1 VTVLAV
7 AAAVRIH
14 KPDVFS
20 GIVHGGFAI
29 GVPMHAAT
37 AKLGAAPGAFHFGGA
52 STTSKGEEGIAV
64 LGTQPSVELTSWD
77 PKHIGTLRFN
87 PCKTDNAAYEKNEWS
102 VANVGSSCKV
112 DAAQCAFCAW
122 VLQFDSEYRV
132 NDIVTCLGPTYK
144 QAAEAVVHDPN
155 FKGTVLERLLSA
167 KVRPWSFPKS
177 RTTVFPYKTDTF
189 LYWYQGKKPDG
200 TINWYPNH
208 FNEAVD
214 NFKWMVT
221 AIAQET
227 CNVPDHSTLI
237 VHIRA
242 GDNLNDEFKNIP
254 HIADAITQMQ
264 QYLVNRPY
272 ITRVELSSVLHFGVP
287 APDSRFTYNDGVGNA
302 YMMSDDALAKNGL
315 ILGHIYEAA
324 KATGRDVWFSSTN
337 DPDDDRCRYAKACH
351 FLSAS
356 LSKEEMVTE
365 GPMEQRLSFSELVRD
380 LHVHLGTC
388 DAHDKAEWG
397 VSYTASSAEVGEA
410 ERDAVAHDADEEA
423 VAHTKSEPVASA
435 NDILSRLV
443 GRNAKIHWRT

>member
-1 VTVLAV
+1 
-7 AAAVRIH
+7 
-14 KPDVFS
+14 
-20 GIVHGGFAI
+20 
-29 GVPMHAAT
+29 
-37 AKLGAAPGAFHFGGA
+37 
-52 STTSKGEEGIAV
+52 
-64 LGTQPSVELTSWD
+64 
-77 PKHIGTLRFN
+77 
-87 PCKTDNAAYEKNEWS
+87 
-102 VANVGSSCKV
+102 
-112 DAAQCAFCAW
+112 
-122 VLQFDSEYRV
+122 
-132 NDIVTCLGPTYK
+132 
-144 QAAEAVVHDPN
+144 
-155 FKGTVLERLLSA
+155 
-167 KVRPWSFPKS
+167 
-177 RTTVFPYKTDTF
+177 
-189 LYWYQGKKPDG
+189 
-200 TINWYPNH
+200 
-208 FNEAVD
+208 
-214 NFKWMVT
+214 
-221 AIAQET
+221 
-227 CNVPDHSTLI
+227 

-337 DPDDDRCRYAKACH
+337 DPDDDMCRYAKACH

-435 NDILSRLV
+435 NDILARLV